1 MLEVKQVSKRY
12 DGGRGV
18 KNIDFSM
25 QRGEIVGFL
34 GPNGAGKTTTM
45 RMITGYLYPTEG
57 RITVDGLSVHDE
69 AKKAKSK
76 IGYLPETPPLYPD
89 LTVEAYLKFVAK
101 LRGVPARE
109 QKVRVAEMVSR
120 LGLSGRE
127 KQSVRHLSKG
137 YKQRLGL
144 AQAIIH
150 KPDLLVLDEPTS
162 GLDPSQIIEIRSLIR
177 ELGENHTVLLSTH
190 ILQEVGA
197 LCDRVLIINR
207 GELVMDGAPDEIG
220 ARMENRFAVSLE
232 VQGERNRVENVL
244 GEWAASRG
252 ISAEIRGES
261 SPQIAGLHGSQMDV
275 SHLQADTAKHPIDA
289 ASHTTERARVE
300 EARGNEKITADT
312 SVEVTGERTAE
323 MPVEKIAEMPDSDRS
338 ASSLAAPAEAA
349 DQRNSASEEA
359 ASLSSAAVSSKVVS
373 SNAVSSEVASSTA
386 LSDVKS
392 TDGKSSAAASNVAST
407 DVASSEVTA
416 PTAASSAVSIHSV
429 TVPIGSVRARL
440 TAEGQEDFRA
450 ELFRLLAGA
459 DLPILE
465 LHKENL
471 TLEDV
476 FLKLTEGDEA
486 PLPDSSSTGGE
497 HV

>member
-18 KNIDFSM
+18 QNIDFSM
-25 QRGEIVGFL
+25 RRGEIVGFL

-57 RITVDGLSVHDE
+57 IITVDGLSVHDQ
-69 AKKAKSK
+69 ARKARSR

-89 LTVEAYLKFVAK
+89 LTVDSYLKFVAK

-109 QKVRVAEMVSR
+109 QKLRVAEMVSR
-120 LGLSGRE
+120 LGLNGRE

-207 GELVMDGAPDEIG
+207 GELVMDGATDEIG
-220 ARMENRFAVSLE
+220 ARMENRFAVTLE
-232 VQGERNRVENVL
+232 VGGERERIEMVL
-244 GEWAASRG
+244 GQWAEARG
-252 ISAEIRGES
+252 IAAEIRTGPLEPEKSLTVSSAIVESDTDRLAASSEAPDPDCVSENGEPKAASDDPES
-261 SPQIAGLHGSQMDV
+261 STLEKTGLQSAEGFV
-275 SHLQADTAKHPIDA
+275 S
-289 ASHTTERARVE
+289 
-300 EARGNEKITADT
+300 
-312 SVEVTGERTAE
+312 
-323 MPVEKIAEMPDSDRS
+323 SDRQTY
-338 ASSLAAPAEAA
+338 SSVRALLTAA
-349 DQRNSASEEA
+349 DQ
-359 ASLSSAAVSSKVVS
+359 
-373 SNAVSSEVASSTA
+373 
-386 LSDVKS
+386 
-392 TDGKSSAAASNVAST
+392 
-407 DVASSEVTA
+407 
-416 PTAASSAVSIHSV
+416 
-429 TVPIGSVRARL
+429 
-440 TAEGQEDFRA
+440 QDFRV
-450 ELFRLLAGA
+450 ELFRLLADA

-476 FLKLTEGDEA
+476 FLKLTSEPAG
-486 PLPDSSSTGGE
+486 LPGKSGGE
-497 HV
+497 RK

>member
-1 MLEVKQVSKRY
+1 MLEVKRVSKRY

-18 KNIDFSM
+18 REIDFSM
-25 QRGEIVGFL
+25 RRGEIVGFL

-57 RITVDGLSVHDE
+57 TITVDGLSVHE
-69 AKKAKSK
+69 QARKARSK

-109 QKVRVAEMVSR
+109 QKLRTAEMVAR
-120 LGLSGRE
+120 LGLGGRE
-127 KQSVRHLSKG
+127 RQSIRHLSKG

-220 ARMENRFAVSLE
+220 ARMENRFAVTLE
-232 VQGERNRVENVL
+232 VYGQRERIESVL
-244 GEWAASRG
+244 SGWAGSRG
-252 ISAEIRGES
+252 ITAEIRSVPEPKGQTSETES
-261 SPQIAGLHGSQMDV
+261 LESKQSTHQQLAV
-275 SHLQADTAKHPIDA
+275 
-289 ASHTTERARVE
+289 ER
-300 EARGNEKITADT
+300 T
-312 SVEVTGERTAE
+312 SVENGTD
-323 MPVEKIAEMPDSDRS
+323 P
-338 ASSLAAPAEAA
+338 AAPSHELLAETETAA
-349 DQRNSASEEA
+349 EIEPVAALPQSVDLFAS
-359 ASLSSAAVSSKVVS
+359 
-373 SNAVSSEVASSTA
+373 SSEV
-386 LSDVKS
+386 
-392 TDGKSSAAASNVAST
+392 
-407 DVASSEVTA
+407 
-416 PTAASSAVSIHSV
+416 
-429 TVPIGSVRARL
+429 VRALL
-440 TAEGQEDFRA
+440 TADGQEDFRLD
-450 ELFRLLAGA
+450 LFRLLAEA

-476 FLKLTEGDEA
+476 FLKLTTEDQADGLVGKDGLGTDGSVRVET
-486 PLPDSSSTGGE
+486 DTQSGE
-497 HV
+497 ERA

>member
-18 KNIDFSM
+18 QQIDFSM

-57 RITVDGLSVHDE
+57 TITVDGLSVHDE
-69 AKKAKSK
+69 ARRARSK

-101 LRGVPARE
+101 LRDVPARE
-109 QKVRVAEMVSR
+109 QKLRVAEMVSR
-120 LGLSGRE
+120 LGLGGRE
-127 KQSVRHLSKG
+127 RQSIRHLSKG

-207 GELVMDGAPDEIG
+207 GELVMDGAPNEIG
-220 ARMENRFAVSLE
+220 ARMENRFVVSVE
-232 VQGERNRVENVL
+232 VRGERERVGRVL
-244 GEWAASRG
+244 GEWAAERG
-252 ISAEIRGES
+252 IVAEIKGGSDLHDEIAAVAEIETNAAEQSTESLEYGSAPGEEKTARS
-261 SPQIAGLHGSQMDV
+261 GEETESDGQIV
-275 SHLQADTAKHPIDA
+275 A
-289 ASHTTERARVE
+289 AAAEVE
-300 EARGNEKITADT
+300 ERQGN
-312 SVEVTGERTAE
+312 
-323 MPVEKIAEMPDSDRS
+323 
-338 ASSLAAPAEAA
+338 
-349 DQRNSASEEA
+349 EEA
-359 ASLSSAAVSSKVVS
+359 AAQEDADLPSEPNVQPVVVDSPAAAELSELAVQSGSSGAVSEERTEPSVEAVQVVDLS
-373 SNAVSSEVASSTA
+373 GERAQSVDPVLASPSISST
-386 LSDVKS
+386 S
-392 TDGKSSAAASNVAST
+392 
-407 DVASSEVTA
+407 VTLPA
-416 PTAASSAVSIHSV
+416 DSVSQPTA
-429 TVPIGSVRARL
+429 GVRAVL
-440 TAEGQEDFRA
+440 TASGQEDFRV
-450 ELFRLLAGA
+450 ELFRLLAEA

-476 FLKLTEGDEA
+476 FMKLTEGA
-486 PLPDSSSTGGE
+486 SSSAANSDDPAASVSESGGE
-497 HV
+497 RA

>member
-18 KNIDFSM
+18 QQIDFSM

-57 RITVDGLSVHDE
+57 TITVDGLSVHDE
-69 AKKAKSK
+69 ARRARSK

-101 LRGVPARE
+101 LRDVPARE
-109 QKVRVAEMVSR
+109 QKLRVAEMVSR
-120 LGLSGRE
+120 LGLGGRE
-127 KQSVRHLSKG
+127 RQSIRHLSKG

-207 GELVMDGAPDEIG
+207 GELVMDGAPNEIG
-220 ARMENRFAVSLE
+220 ARMENRFVVSVE
-232 VQGERNRVENVL
+232 VSGEKERVERVL
-244 GEWAASRG
+244 GEWAAERG
-252 ISAEIRGES
+252 IVAEIK
-261 SPQIAGLHGSQMDV
+261 HG
-275 SHLQADTAKHPIDA
+275 ADTAKESMEPSEYGNALSEEHTTQSGEETGTVEPSKNDVAPAEVGEQRGDEEAAAQDEAASSSDSAVQPVVIDSPAAAEISELAVQSGSPDA
-289 ASHTTERARVE
+289 ANE
-300 EARGNEKITADT
+300 EQAET
-312 SVEVTGERTAE
+312 SVEAVQVVDLSGEPAQPAD
-323 MPVEKIAEMPDSDRS
+323 PVGASSSISSTRITSSAGS
-338 ASSLAAPAEAA
+338 AS
-349 DQRNSASEEA
+349 Q
-359 ASLSSAAVSSKVVS
+359 
-373 SNAVSSEVASSTA
+373 
-386 LSDVKS
+386 
-392 TDGKSSAAASNVAST
+392 
-407 DVASSEVTA
+407 
-416 PTAASSAVSIHSV
+416 PTA
-429 TVPIGSVRARL
+429 GVRAVL
-440 TAEGQEDFRA
+440 TASGQEDFRV
-450 ELFRLLAGA
+450 ELFRLLAEA

-476 FLKLTEGDEA
+476 FMKLTEGEKASDA
-486 PLPDSSSTGGE
+486 SVPLSDQPVSLPESGGE
-497 HV
+497 RA

>member
-1 MLEVKQVSKRY
+1 MLEVKRVSKRY

-18 KNIDFSM
+18 REIDFSM

-57 RITVDGLSVHDE
+57 TVTVDGLSVHEE
-69 AKKAKSK
+69 ARKARSK

-109 QKVRVAEMVSR
+109 QKLRTAEMVAR
-120 LGLSGRE
+120 LGLGGRE
-127 KQSVRHLSKG
+127 RQSIRHLSKG

-197 LCDRVLIINR
+197 LCDRLLIINR

-220 ARMENRFAVSLE
+220 ARMENRFAVTLE
-232 VQGERNRVENVL
+232 VYGQRERIESVL
-244 GEWAASRG
+244 GGWAGSRG
-252 ISAEIRGES
+252 ITAEIRGVPEPKGQTSEMEPLES
-261 SPQIAGLHGSQMDV
+261 EQSKNQQSDNERTLAGNGPD
-275 SHLQADTAKHPIDA
+275 AAA
-289 ASHTTERARVE
+289 ASHEPLAQTEPFVETEPVAAPPQSLDLFASSSEAVRALL
-300 EARGNEKITADT
+300 TAD
-312 SVEVTGERTAE
+312 
-323 MPVEKIAEMPDSDRS
+323 
-338 ASSLAAPAEAA
+338 
-349 DQRNSASEEA
+349 
-359 ASLSSAAVSSKVVS
+359 
-373 SNAVSSEVASSTA
+373 
-386 LSDVKS
+386 
-392 TDGKSSAAASNVAST
+392 
-407 DVASSEVTA
+407 
-416 PTAASSAVSIHSV
+416 
-429 TVPIGSVRARL
+429 
-440 TAEGQEDFRA
+440 GQEDFRL
-450 ELFRLLAGA
+450 ELFRLLAEA

-465 LHKENL
+465 LHKENP

-476 FLKLTEGDEA
+476 FLKLTTEDRADGLVDKDGLGTDGGVRVE
-486 PLPDSSSTGGE
+486 TGTGSGE
-497 HV
+497 ERA

>member
-18 KNIDFSM
+18 QQIDFSM

-57 RITVDGLSVHDE
+57 TITVDGLSVHDE
-69 AKKAKSK
+69 ARRARSK

-101 LRGVPARE
+101 LRDVPARE
-109 QKVRVAEMVSR
+109 QKLRVAEMVSR
-120 LGLSGRE
+120 LGLGGRE
-127 KQSVRHLSKG
+127 RQSIRHLSKG

-207 GELVMDGAPDEIG
+207 GELVMDGAPNEIG
-220 ARMENRFAVSLE
+220 ARMENRFVVSVE
-232 VQGERNRVENVL
+232 VRGERERVERVL
-244 GEWAASRG
+244 GEWAAERG
-252 ISAEIRGES
+252 MVAEIKHGADLHEAAVVADAETNAAKENSARSGEETGTFEHTKNDVAPAEFGERRG
-261 SPQIAGLHGSQMDV
+261 D
-275 SHLQADTAKHPIDA
+275 
-289 ASHTTERARVE
+289 E
-300 EARGNEKITADT
+300 EAAAQDEQASPSEPDVQPVVIDSPAAAEISELAVQSGSPDAVSEEQAET
-312 SVEVTGERTAE
+312 SVEVVQVVDLSGE
-323 MPVEKIAEMPDSDRS
+323 
-338 ASSLAAPAEAA
+338 PAQPA
-349 DQRNSASEEA
+349 DQVG
-359 ASLSSAAVSSKVVS
+359 SSR
-373 SNAVSSEVASSTA
+373 
-386 LSDVKS
+386 
-392 TDGKSSAAASNVAST
+392 
-407 DVASSEVTA
+407 
-416 PTAASSAVSIHSV
+416 AASSPAASQPTS
-429 TVPIGSVRARL
+429 GVRAIL
-440 TAEGQEDFRA
+440 TASGQEDFRV
-450 ELFRLLAGA
+450 ELFRLLAEA

-476 FLKLTEGDEA
+476 FMKLTEGEKASAASA
-486 PLPDSSSTGGE
+486 PPSDQPVSLPESGGE
-497 HV
+497 RA

>member
-1 MLEVKQVSKRY
+1 MLEVKQVSKTY

-18 KNIDFSM
+18 RQIDFSM

-57 RITVDGLSVHDE
+57 IITVDGLSVHDE
-69 AKKAKSK
+69 ARKARSK

-89 LTVEAYLKFVAK
+89 LTVDSYLKFVAK

-109 QKVRVAEMVSR
+109 QKLRVAEMVSR
-120 LGLSGRE
+120 LGLNGRE
-127 KQSVRHLSKG
+127 RQSVRHLSKG

-162 GLDPSQIIEIRSLIR
+162 GLDPNQIIEIRSLIR

-220 ARMENRFAVSLE
+220 ARMENRFAVTLE
-232 VQGERNRVENVL
+232 VSGERERVETVL
-244 GEWAASRG
+244 GRWAEARG
-252 ISAEIRGES
+252 ITAEIRMETLEADGNPAL
-261 SPQIAGLHGSQMDV
+261 SPAVDGS
-275 SHLQADTAKHPIDA
+275 DTD
-289 ASHTTERARVE
+289 
-300 EARGNEKITADT
+300 
-312 SVEVTGERTAE
+312 
-323 MPVEKIAEMPDSDRS
+323 
-338 ASSLAAPAEAA
+338 
-349 DQRNSASEEA
+349 
-359 ASLSSAAVSSKVVS
+359 SSAASTEAPEHDRVSEKGESK
-373 SNAVSSEVASSTA
+373 ASSDDPEIPTLEQTGLESTESLA
-386 LSDVKS
+386 LSDTRMS
-392 TDGKSSAAASNVAST
+392 GT
-407 DVASSEVTA
+407 
-416 PTAASSAVSIHSV
+416 
-429 TVPIGSVRARL
+429 VRALL
-440 TAEGQEDFRA
+440 TASDQQDFRV
-450 ELFRLLAGA
+450 ELFRLLADT

-476 FLKLTEGDEA
+476 FLKLTSEPTAAAEDSILADKPASLDRSDDAAASETA
-486 PLPDSSSTGGE
+486 DSSGAEIGGE
-497 HV
+497 RK

>member
-1 MLEVKQVSKRY
+1 MLEVKRVSKRY

-18 KNIDFSM
+18 REIDFSM
-25 QRGEIVGFL
+25 RRGEIVGFL

-57 RITVDGLSVHDE
+57 TITVDGLSVHE
-69 AKKAKSK
+69 QARKARSK

-109 QKVRVAEMVSR
+109 QKLRTAEMVTR
-120 LGLSGRE
+120 LGLGGRE
-127 KQSVRHLSKG
+127 RQSIRHLSKG

-220 ARMENRFAVSLE
+220 ARMENRFAVTLE
-232 VQGERNRVENVL
+232 VYGQRERIESVL
-244 GEWAASRG
+244 GGWAGSRG
-252 ISAEIRGES
+252 ITAEIRSVPEPKGQTPETES
-261 SPQIAGLHGSQMDV
+261 LESKQSTHQQLAV
-275 SHLQADTAKHPIDA
+275 
-289 ASHTTERARVE
+289 ER
-300 EARGNEKITADT
+300 T
-312 SVEVTGERTAE
+312 SVENGTDPAAPSHGLLAETETAAE
-323 MPVEKIAEMPDSDRS
+323 IEPVAALPQSVDLF
-338 ASSLAAPAEAA
+338 ASSSEA
-349 DQRNSASEEA
+349 
-359 ASLSSAAVSSKVVS
+359 
-373 SNAVSSEVASSTA
+373 
-386 LSDVKS
+386 
-392 TDGKSSAAASNVAST
+392 
-407 DVASSEVTA
+407 
-416 PTAASSAVSIHSV
+416 
-429 TVPIGSVRARL
+429 VRALL
-440 TAEGQEDFRA
+440 TADGQKDFRLD
-450 ELFRLLAGA
+450 LFRLLAEA

-476 FLKLTEGDEA
+476 FLKLTTEDQADGLVGKDGLGTDGSVRVET
-486 PLPDSSSTGGE
+486 DTQSGE
-497 HV
+497 ERA